1 MYAVQHVYSGLHVSL
16 SLVECSLHL
25 LPLQAC
31 NLDGCK
37 GWASLPGYVPSRVS
51 IGFGVCRRKGWT
63 LIVTTQ
69 QNQSY
74 RLHLHSAVYG
84 AKKVSNHKPEPKHGI
99 CLAKEL
105 RAHHDHTCHWPVEPR
120 GHLCCT
126 TSSKLVNNCCKEF
139 IDCKRPFVFAAA
151 LNLIL
156 SIIDEVFESSNV
168 LFFLIG
174 NTCKVWTELWSALP
188 SNKSQFPVNGF
199 SVPRKWLPSSQEM
212 VSQFPGHGYLVPGE
226 IPFWLTASH
235 LLGYGFSVPRKLVS
249 SSQFATEVLSSC
261 SPPIWSRSR
270 VPCFALALGFS

>member
-1 MYAVQHVYSGLHVSL
+1 MSSTH
-16 SLVECSLHL
+16 
-25 LPLQAC
+25 P
-31 NLDGCK
+31 
-37 GWASLPGYVPSRVS
+37 
-51 IGFGVCRRKGWT
+51 
-63 LIVTTQ
+63 
-69 QNQSY
+69 
-74 RLHLHSAVYG
+74 
-84 AKKVSNHKPEPKHGI
+84 
-99 CLAKEL
+99 
-105 RAHHDHTCHWPVEPR
+105 CHWHAR
-120 GHLCCT
+120 CT
-126 TSSKLVNNCCKEF
+126 GYTNVSFINHCFKEF
-139 IDCKRPFVFAAA
+139 VLYKGQLVFVVAWEIILLTVCVSC
-151 LNLIL
+151 LNPQMWLVLIK
-156 SIIDEVFESSNV
+156 
-168 LFFLIG
+168 